1 MQHEIDRAHRTNE
14 PFVLAFVDVDGLK
27 QNNDSRGHAAG
38 DNMLRALGAELRATV
53 RSYDPV
59 VRVGGDEF
67 LCAFSNMTPQAA
79 ADRVEA
85 IKAVLRKGHETCSI
99 SVGLAELGPDDDME
113 DLTTRADAELY
124 RIKNSA

>member
-1 MQHEIDRAHRTNE
+1 MQHEIDRAHRTKE

-27 QNNDSRGHAAG
+27 ASNDSRGHAAG
-38 DNMLRALGAELRATV
+38 DNILRVLGSELRAVV

-67 LCAFSNMTPQAA
+67 VCAFSNMTPDAA

-85 IKAVLRKGHETCSI
+85 IKAVLRKGHEACSI
-99 SVGLAELGPDDDME
+99 SVGLAELGPDE
-113 DLTTRADAELY
+113 DLDDLTIRADADLY
-124 RIKNSA
+124 RIKNGQ